1 MREPA
6 AELKRVML
14 VVCPVELT
22 ILDYTKAFRKDGM
35 EIFTGE
41 PLTDQQLNLIFSEYT
56 DHTAIDWMAYPEYV
70 TPESFLVPLSL
81 TTDCFK
87 STVLNILPVQLEAKM
102 SPCW

>member
-6 AELKRVML
+6 AELKCVML

-22 ILDYTKAFRKDGM
+22 ILDYTKTSRKDGM
-35 EIFTGE
+35 QAHEIFTGE

-70 TPESFLVPLSL
+70 TPESFRS
-81 TTDCFK
+81 F
-87 STVLNILPVQLEAKM
+87 VLDNGLF
-102 SPCW
+102 